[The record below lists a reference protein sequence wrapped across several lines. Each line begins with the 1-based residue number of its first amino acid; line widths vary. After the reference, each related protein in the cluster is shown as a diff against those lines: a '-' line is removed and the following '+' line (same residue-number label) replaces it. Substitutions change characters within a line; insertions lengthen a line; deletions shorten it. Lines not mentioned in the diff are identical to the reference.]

1 MTTIQTVIENYGS
14 KGNANRVYVSAA
26 SIIAKC
32 LKEEREK
39 DQDAIDALNDF
50 MSELR
55 NRPYDTKQLPSGSGH
70 EHEYE
75 SLESENDFIRLRIE
89 EKETFASK
97 QARLSDPSLYPITYT
112 DKTLI
117 IIPKPAKFAPL
128 DRAKIPSMA
137 TVPSNP
143 ITQTSPDEEV
153 NRPSM
158 SEEVPY

>member
-1 MTTIQTVIENYGS
+1 MTTIQNVIENYGS
-14 KGNANRVYVSAA
+14 KDNANRVYVSAA
-26 SIIAKC
+26 SIVAKC
-32 LKEEREK
+32 LKQGIEK
-39 DQDAIDALNDF
+39 DQDAIDALNSF

-70 EHEYE
+70 EHEYQ
-75 SLESENDFIRLRIE
+75 SLESENDVIRLRIE
-89 EKETFASK
+89 EKETYASK
-97 QARLSDPSLYPITYT
+97 QSRLSNPSLNPTTYT

-117 IIPKPAKFAPL
+117 IVPKPTKFASFNRVNIPL
-128 DRAKIPSMA
+128 MA

-158 SEEVPY
+158 SEEVSF